1 MSTQPRDLVS
11 LSGGGLQAPFHYSL
25 QLDHLVEGTLA
36 LGHLIYF
43 VLALPFSLNSQ
54 PGCADVSHDSGHSVP
69 AKPRSCRNTS
79 ITDSQTQ
86 QERTEDDRIEDKQ
99 GCDLC

>member
-1 MSTQPRDLVS
+1 MASWPGDGRLTAWQSNLISTQPRDLVS
-11 LSGGGLQAPFHYSL
+11 LSGGGLHSSL
-25 QLDHLVEGTLA
+25 QLDHLVEDTLA

-54 PGCADVSHDSGHSVP
+54 PGCADVSHDSCYSVP

-79 ITDSQTQ
+79 FTDSRTK
-86 QERTEDDRIEDKQ
+86 QETH
-99 GCDLC
+99 